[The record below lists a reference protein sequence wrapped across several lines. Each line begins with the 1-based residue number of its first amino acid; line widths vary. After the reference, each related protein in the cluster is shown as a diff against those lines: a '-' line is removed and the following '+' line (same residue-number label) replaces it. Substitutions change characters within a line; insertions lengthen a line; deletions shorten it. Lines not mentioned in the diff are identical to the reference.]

1 MLDNSSA
8 VYYLSK
14 KASKKPRER
23 HPNLSEEGK
32 NNK

>member
-8 VYYLSK
+8 GYYLRK
-14 KASKKPRER
+14 NASKKPRER
-23 HPNLSEEGK
+23 HQNLSEEGK